1 MARADSNNYLLI
13 DREMDI
19 YSLPQKSLLISRGR
33 KNAHGF
39 LAKINYFFRRDNGKE
54 LKELEFYKRL
64 VRKNKGNPRIH
75 LKLAELYQKMGESEK
90 AISEYLAA
98 AEIFLENG
106 LLAQTMA
113 LYKRVLKDNPQ
124 LEEVNWKIAEIYG
137 RMGFLG
143 EAFRHY
149 NQLLN
154 QYEII
159 GSKDKI
165 QEILRLLVNLDPQKF
180 MLDQEKRNSSHLMG
194 NIDGAEREGSKDAY
208 AGLKSS
214 FFDLNAALQK
224 NEPVKF
230 SYSPEVQMDKDIG
243 FGQIIRELRKNE
255 EEEKLYPHFYF
266 HLGVACWEMGFID
279 EAIEHLKESLKREE
293 GVFEAARL
301 LGKCYKEKGWWEE
314 AREYLYMALK
324 IEGVP
329 VEKKEELEKE
339 LAFIKNELAREKQIL
354 GILNIDKQ
362 SEPET
367 LNKRRSPRYFEGR
380 LKIEDAL
387 PV

>member
-1 MARADSNNYLLI
+1 MARVEINEYLLV
-13 DREMDI
+13 DREMEI
-19 YSLPQKSLLISRGR
+19 YGAGQKSPLISRVK
-33 KNAHGF
+33 KNPHRF
-39 LAKINYFFRRDNGKE
+39 LTKINSFFRKDDGKE
-54 LKELEFYKRL
+54 LQEIEYYKRL
-64 VRKNKGNPRIH
+64 AKKDKSNPRIH
-75 LKLAELYQKMGESEK
+75 LKLADLYQKRGESRK
-90 AISEYLAA
+90 AIAEYLTA
-98 AEIFLENG
+98 AEIFVENG
-106 LLAQTMA
+106 LLPQAMA

-124 LEEVNWKIAEIYG
+124 LEDINWKLAEIYG
-137 RMGFLG
+137 RMGFWG

-180 MLDQEKRNSSHLMG
+180 MLNR
-194 NIDGAEREGSKDAY
+194 EREPNSNVIGKIDESEK
-208 AGLKSS
+208 AGNKEAQANS

-230 SYSPEVQMDKDIG
+230 SYFPEVQMDKDVG

-255 EEEKLYPHFYF
+255 EEEKIYPHFYF

-279 EAIEHLKESLKREE
+279 EAIEHLQESLKREE
-293 GVFEAARL
+293 GIFEAARM

-314 AREYLYMALK
+314 ARAYFYMALK
-324 IEGVP
+324 MEGIP
-329 VEKKEELEKE
+329 EEKKEELAKE
-339 LAFIKNELAREKQIL
+339 LAFVKNELAREKQIL
-354 GILNIDKQ
+354 GMLNTDPKLN
-362 SEPET
+362 PET
-367 LNKRRSPRYFEGR
+367 LYKRRNPGYFAGR

-387 PV
+387 PA

>member
-1 MARADSNNYLLI
+1 MARVEINEYLLV
-13 DREMDI
+13 DREMEI
-19 YSLPQKSLLISRGR
+19 YGAGQKSPLISRVK
-33 KNAHGF
+33 KNPHRF
-39 LAKINYFFRRDNGKE
+39 LTKINSFFRKDDGKE
-54 LKELEFYKRL
+54 LQEIEYYKRL
-64 VRKNKGNPRIH
+64 AKKDKSNPRIH
-75 LKLAELYQKMGESEK
+75 LKLADLYQKRGESRK
-90 AISEYLAA
+90 AIAEYLTA
-98 AEIFLENG
+98 AEIFVENG
-106 LLAQTMA
+106 LLPQAMA

-124 LEEVNWKIAEIYG
+124 LEDINWKLAEIYG

-180 MLDQEKRNSSHLMG
+180 MLNR
-194 NIDGAEREGSKDAY
+194 EREPNSNVIGKIDESEK
-208 AGLKSS
+208 AGNKEAQANS

-230 SYSPEVQMDKDIG
+230 SYFPEVQMDKDVG

-255 EEEKLYPHFYF
+255 EEEKIYPHFYF

-279 EAIEHLKESLKREE
+279 EAIEHLQESLKREE
-293 GVFEAARL
+293 GIFEAARM

-314 AREYLYMALK
+314 ARAYFYMALK
-324 IEGVP
+324 MEGIP
-329 VEKKEELEKE
+329 EEKKEELAKE
-339 LAFIKNELAREKQIL
+339 LAFVKNELAREKQIL
-354 GILNIDKQ
+354 GMLNTDPKLN
-362 SEPET
+362 PET
-367 LNKRRSPRYFEGR
+367 LYKRRNPGYFAGR

-387 PV
+387 PA